1 MLYSEYAIE
10 KRDYARIDKL
20 NTITTSAEVF
30 ENVRKWSRNASDHAG
45 GRWQILA
52 EARYDELKEQE
63 KEL

>member
-1 MLYSEYAIE
+1 MLYSDYAIE

-20 NTITTSAEVF
+20 NTINRSSDVF
-30 ENVRKWSRNASDHAG
+30 ENVRKWSRNAGDHAG

>member
-1 MLYSEYAIE
+1 MLYADYAIE

-20 NTITTSAEVF
+20 NAINKSSDVF
-30 ENVRKWSRNASDHAG
+30 ANVRKWSRNAG

>member
-1 MLYSEYAIE
+1 MLYSDYAIE

-20 NTITTSAEVF
+20 NAINKSSDVF
-30 ENVRKWSRNASDHAG
+30 ANVRKWGRNAGDHAS

>member
-1 MLYSEYAIE
+1 MLYSDYAIE

-20 NTITTSAEVF
+20 NTINRLSDVF
-30 ENVRKWSRNASDHAG
+30 ENVRKWIRNAGDHAG

-63 KEL
+63 EDI